1 MLLLGSHLLMILL
14 IMVGHLQKVIALSG
28 VSGGQ
33 LAEVVGV
40 LGRLRESG
48 SGIVVLGL

>member
-1 MLLLGSHLLMILL
+1 MLLLGSHLLMIL

-40 LGRLRESG
+40 LGRLRECG